1 MSALVKTMEEI
12 FQYINMH
19 MLETKCTLN
28 LGQLLKMALDLKWYL
43 WQKMK
48 LIKNTRV
55 SKPILDNKLELM
67 EQHWKQFLL

>member
-67 EQHWKQFLL
+67 E